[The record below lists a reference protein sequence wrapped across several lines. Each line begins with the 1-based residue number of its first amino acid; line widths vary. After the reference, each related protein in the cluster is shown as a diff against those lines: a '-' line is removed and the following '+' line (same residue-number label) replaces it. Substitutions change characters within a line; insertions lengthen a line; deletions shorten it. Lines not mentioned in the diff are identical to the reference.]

1 MARLRKD
8 ANQPGGIG
16 MPVTSQARY
25 AFVPLAGRLGALLV
39 ALFLL
44 LPLAALA
51 QPADPASARAKVDSI
66 RGELTQI
73 ETVLNNPAASEAELQ
88 RQRLRLQPLLE
99 QIRILADEQAPRF
112 EQAKTRLDQLGPKPD
127 AKAPPETAD
136 VAREREAREKG
147 FSEADELLKLAR
159 ATVLQ
164 AEQLQTSISDLRRE
178 RFAKMLFAPGPS
190 PLSPETWT
198 ATVTTLP
205 SDLRASHLVF
215 GDWLS
220 VFSDALLSPRG
231 VIVLLGF
238 IGAIG
243 LYVARA
249 RYLPRLS
256 GRLAAS
262 ETDSGVHCLYS
273 ALVRLIAR
281 AAPPALASWLI
292 YAAFNT
298 AGLLPPRIQ
307 PVILAIVYGLA
318 LFAFVQALA
327 DALFAPGEPQRRLVS
342 VMESTARTVVWMAGW
357 LAIVMG
363 VGKVLEAWLQAIA
376 AGLTLSIIV
385 RSVVASFFALT
396 LVVGLYRLR
405 DNDEIEQEACLGPYV
420 PVDGASLGPVRILS
434 WVVGLAIILA
444 VLLGYVVLA
453 TFLTEQVLWLGILAG
468 LFVLLMQ
475 LIELGIGNL
484 LTGDGRFALSLRAG
498 VGLRAATLQKIAV
511 VLTGVLKIV
520 LIVVMIMLVLAP
532 WGLESTDLLTSLRAA
547 FFGFQIGGVTVS
559 LSSIFFGALMFALG
573 LAATRSLQGW
583 LNEKFLPTTK
593 LDTGL
598 RNSITTAAGYLGYT
612 AAVALAVSTLGFSL
626 ERLTLVASALSVGIG
641 FGLQSVVSNF
651 VSGLI
656 LLWERPIRVGDQV
669 LVGDAEGIVKRI
681 NVRSTEIETFDR
693 STVIL
698 PNSNLVSGVVRNRV
712 RSDRT
717 GRVLI
722 SISVPRTL
730 DPTEV
735 RSVLA
740 EAGADHGDVLK
751 KPPPNVLFKKIG
763 TATLDFDLICVV
775 GDVDQVGRV
784 TSDLNYVIH
793 KRLAELEK
801 PAAAAELTVKGLEG
815 IEQSL
820 GSIATAVAGERK
832 VPPRS
837 AAGKVK
843 ASRSRAANDAVM
855 DETEEAVPAKNGSAP
870 DAGKDEAGG
879 KDDNKE

>member
-1 MARLRKD
+1 
-8 ANQPGGIG
+8 
-16 MPVTSQARY
+16 MPVKSNAWNVF
-25 AFVPLAGRLGALLV
+25 AALGGRLGV
-39 ALFLL
+39 ALFALCLL
-44 LPLAALA
+44 LPLSALA
-51 QPADPASARAKVDSI
+51 QPADPAAARGKVDSI
-66 RGELTQI
+66 KKELTQI
-73 ETVLNNPAASEAELQ
+73 ESVLTNPNATDAELQ
-88 RQRLRLQPLLE
+88 RQRLRLQPLLD
-99 QIRILADEQAPRF
+99 QIRTLTEEQVPRF

-127 AKAPPETAD
+127 AKAPAETAE

-147 FSEADELLKLAR
+147 FAEADESLKLAR
-159 ATVLQ
+159 ATQLQ
-164 AEQLQTSISDLRRE
+164 AEQLQTSISDLRRD
-178 RFAKMLFAPGPS
+178 RFAKTLFAAGPS
-190 PLSPETWT
+190 ILSPEIWSITIP
-198 ATVTTLP
+198 ALP
-205 SDLRASHLVF
+205 SDIRASQLIF

-220 VFSDALLSPRG
+220 VFGSALLSPRG

-238 IGAIG
+238 LGAIG
-243 LYVARA
+243 LYIARA
-249 RYLPRLS
+249 RYLPRLTA
-256 GRLAAS
+256 RLAAR
-262 ETDSGVHCLYS
+262 EDSTRVYCLQS
-273 ALVRLIAR
+273 ALIRLVAR

-292 YAAFNT
+292 YAALNT

-318 LFAFVQALA
+318 LYAFVQALA

-385 RSVVASFFALT
+385 RGVVASIFALT
-396 LVVGLYRLR
+396 LVAGLYRLR

-420 PVDGASLGPVRILS
+420 PVDGASLGPVRILA
-434 WVVGLAIILA
+434 WLVGIAVILA

-468 LFVLLMQ
+468 VFVLLMQ
-475 LIELGIGNL
+475 LIELGTEGL
-484 LTGDGRFALSLRAG
+484 LTGDGRFAMSLRAG
-498 VGLRAATLQKIAV
+498 VGLRAATLQKVAV
-511 VLTGVLKIV
+511 VLAGVLKIILFV
-520 LIVVMIMLVLAP
+520 ITFMLVFAP
-532 WGLESTDLLTSLRAA
+532 WGLESADFLTSLRAA
-547 FFGFQIGGVTVS
+547 FFGFQVGGVTVS

-751 KPPPNVLFKKIG
+751 KPPPNVLFRKIG
-763 TATLDFDLICVV
+763 TATIDFDLICVV

-832 VPPRS
+832 APAR
-837 AAGKVK
+837 AAASKVR
-843 ASRSRAANDAVM
+843 ASRSRAANEAAV
-855 DETEEAVPAKNGSAP
+855 DETEDAAPAKNGSAP

>member
-1 MARLRKD
+1 
-8 ANQPGGIG
+8 
-16 MPVTSQARY
+16 MPVKSNARNVF
-25 AFVPLAGRLGALLV
+25 AALAGRLGV
-39 ALFLL
+39 ALFALCLL
-44 LPLAALA
+44 LPLSALA
-51 QPADPASARAKVDSI
+51 QPADPAAARGKVDSI
-66 RGELTQI
+66 KKELTQI
-73 ETVLNNPAASEAELQ
+73 ESVLTNPNATDAELQ
-88 RQRLRLQPLLE
+88 RQRLRLQPLLD
-99 QIRILADEQAPRF
+99 QIRTLTEEQVPRF

-127 AKAPPETAD
+127 AKAPAETAE

-147 FSEADELLKLAR
+147 FAEADESLKLAR
-159 ATVLQ
+159 ATQLQ
-164 AEQLQTSISDLRRE
+164 AEQLQTSISDLRRD
-178 RFAKMLFAPGPS
+178 RFAKTLFAAGPS
-190 PLSPETWT
+190 ILSPEIWSITIP
-198 ATVTTLP
+198 ALP
-205 SDLRASHLVF
+205 SDIRASQLIF

-220 VFSDALLSPRG
+220 VFGSALLSPRG

-238 IGAIG
+238 LGAIG

-249 RYLPRLS
+249 RYLPRLTA
-256 GRLAAS
+256 RLAAR
-262 ETDSGVHCLYS
+262 EDSTRVYCLQS
-273 ALVRLIAR
+273 ALIRLVAR

-292 YAAFNT
+292 YAALNT

-318 LFAFVQALA
+318 LYAFVQALA

-385 RSVVASFFALT
+385 RGVVASIFALT
-396 LVVGLYRLR
+396 LVAGLYRLR

-420 PVDGASLGPVRILS
+420 PVDGASLGPVRILA
-434 WVVGLAIILA
+434 WLVGIAVILA

-468 LFVLLMQ
+468 VFVLLMQ
-475 LIELGIGNL
+475 LIELGTEGL
-484 LTGDGRFALSLRAG
+484 LTGDGRFAMSLRAG
-498 VGLRAATLQKIAV
+498 VGLRAATLQKVAV
-511 VLTGVLKIV
+511 VLAGVLKIILFV
-520 LIVVMIMLVLAP
+520 ITFMLVFAP
-532 WGLESTDLLTSLRAA
+532 WGLESADFLTSLRAA
-547 FFGFQIGGVTVS
+547 FFGFQVGGVTVS

-751 KPPPNVLFKKIG
+751 KPPPNVLFRKIG
-763 TATLDFDLICVV
+763 TATIDFDLICVV

-832 VPPRS
+832 APAR
-837 AAGKVK
+837 AAASKVR
-843 ASRSRAANDAVM
+843 ASRSRAANEAAV
-855 DETEEAVPAKNGSAP
+855 DETEDAAPAKNGSAP

>member
-1 MARLRKD
+1 M
-8 ANQPGGIG
+8 
-16 MPVTSQARY
+16 TSQARY

-730 DPTEV
+730 D
-735 RSVLA
+735 
-740 EAGADHGDVLK
+740 
-751 KPPPNVLFKKIG
+751 
-763 TATLDFDLICVV
+763 
-775 GDVDQVGRV
+775 
-784 TSDLNYVIH
+784 
-793 KRLAELEK
+793 
-801 PAAAAELTVKGLEG
+801 
-815 IEQSL
+815 
-820 GSIATAVAGERK
+820 
-832 VPPRS
+832 
-837 AAGKVK
+837 
-843 ASRSRAANDAVM
+843 
-855 DETEEAVPAKNGSAP
+855 
-870 DAGKDEAGG
+870 
-879 KDDNKE
+879 

>member
-1 MARLRKD
+1 M
-8 ANQPGGIG
+8 
-16 MPVTSQARY
+16 TSQARY

-498 VGLRAATLQKIAV
+498 IGLRAATLQKIAV

-832 VPPRS
+832 APPRS

-855 DETEEAVPAKNGSAP
+855 EDAEEAVPAKNGSAP

>member
-1 MARLRKD
+1 
-8 ANQPGGIG
+8 
-16 MPVTSQARY
+16 MPVTSKARN
-25 AFVPLAGRLGALLV
+25 AFAVLGGRLGAALFG
-39 ALFLL
+39 LFLL
-44 LPLAALA
+44 LPLSALA
-51 QPADPASARAKVDSI
+51 QPVDPVAARARVDSI

-73 ETVLNNPAASEAELQ
+73 ESALGNPNASDAELQ
-88 RQRLRLQPLLE
+88 RQRLRLQPLLD
-99 QIRILADEQAPRF
+99 QIRALTEEQAPRF
-112 EQAKTRLDQLGPKPD
+112 EQARARLDQLGPKPD
-127 AKAPPETAD
+127 AKAPPEAAE
-136 VAREREAREKG
+136 VAKERDAREKG
-147 FSEADELLKLAR
+147 FSEADESLKLAR
-159 ATVLQ
+159 ATQLQ
-164 AEQLQTSISDLRRE
+164 AEQLQTAISDLRRE

-190 PLSPETWT
+190 PLSPETWA

-205 SDLRASHLVF
+205 SDIRASHLVF

-220 VFSDALLSPRG
+220 VFSAALLSPRG

-256 GRLAAS
+256 NRLAAH
-262 ETDSGVHCLYS
+262 ETDSEVRCLYG
-273 ALVRLIAR
+273 AIIRLFAR
-281 AAPPALASWLI
+281 SAPPALASWLI
-292 YAAFNT
+292 YAALNT

-357 LAIVMG
+357 LAIVMAS
-363 VGKVLEAWLQAIA
+363 GKVLEAWLQAIA

-385 RSVVASFFALT
+385 RSVLAALFALT

-434 WVVGLAIILA
+434 WVVGVAIILA

-484 LTGDGRFALSLRAG
+484 LTGEGRFALTLRTG
-498 VGLRAATLQKIAV
+498 VGLRAATLQKFAV

-520 LIVVMIMLVLAP
+520 LIVVTIMLVLAP
-532 WGLESTDLLTSLRAA
+532 WGLESADFLTSLRAA
-547 FFGFQIGGVTVS
+547 FFGFQVGGVTVS
-559 LSSIFFGALMFALG
+559 LSSIFVAAAMFALG

-583 LNEKFLPTTK
+583 LNDKFLPTTK

-598 RNSITTAAGYLGYT
+598 RNSITTAAGYLGYA

-693 STVIL
+693 STVVV

-722 SISVPRTL
+722 SISVPRTF

-735 RSVLA
+735 RSLLA
-740 EAGADHGDVLK
+740 DAGTEHGDVLK
-751 KPPPNVLFKKIG
+751 KPPPIVLFKKIA
-763 TATLDFDLICVV
+763 TTTLDFDLICVV

-832 VPPRS
+832 APARKGAS
-837 AAGKVK
+837 KVK
-843 ASRSRAANDAVM
+843 ASRSRAANEVAA
-855 DETEEAVPAKNGSAP
+855 DETEEDAPAKNGSAP
-870 DAGKDEAGG
+870 EAGKDEAAG